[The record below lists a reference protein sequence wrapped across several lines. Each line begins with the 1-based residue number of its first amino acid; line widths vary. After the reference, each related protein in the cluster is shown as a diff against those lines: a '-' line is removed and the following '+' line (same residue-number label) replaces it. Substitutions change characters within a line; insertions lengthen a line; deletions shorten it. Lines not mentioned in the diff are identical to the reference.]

1 MEKRIPVKCQ
11 QAAVNGLLCDNDTQ
25 GVAAYEGEE
34 GKTLYVGLS
43 ARHGRDLIKAV
54 KASWLTVEVAERRIA
69 DQAPKIH
76 AAGKVEEVE
85 EVEEEEAE
93 EVEEV
98 EEVKEVKEVKEVEEV
113 EGASEVTPAA
123 LSAQAHALLAKVK
136 VLREQANLVP
146 LIATE
151 LLATAAQLQ
160 AQALDLQVQARKL
173 AQAQIVRVVH
183 PLGAR
188 YLALRAKLYLGGVEA
203 LAAFDEARG
212 CGYVWVHGTGKAKG
226 SKAPKAPT
234 TSGEGT
240 APTTANPGGGRITP
254 ERQALINR
262 AHEMF
267 RAGTIPADITR
278 ALIPDG
284 DSRKGFQVINR
295 NTCTAAG
302 CSAPGCAHKMAA

>member
-34 GKTLYVGLS
+34 GKTLYVGLC

-76 AAGKVEEVE
+76 AAGKVEEVA
-85 EVEEEEAE
+85 EVEEEEAAE
-93 EVEEV
+93 VAEVEGTDAEVAEV
-98 EEVKEVKEVKEVEEV
+98 EGTDAEV
-113 EGASEVTPAA
+113 EGAPEVTPAA

-160 AQALDLQVQARKL
+160 AQA
-173 AQAQIVRVVH
+173 
-183 PLGAR
+183 
-188 YLALRAKLYLGGVEA
+188 
-203 LAAFDEARG
+203 
-212 CGYVWVHGTGKAKG
+212 
-226 SKAPKAPT
+226 
-234 TSGEGT
+234 
-240 APTTANPGGGRITP
+240 
-254 ERQALINR
+254 
-262 AHEMF
+262 
-267 RAGTIPADITR
+267 
-278 ALIPDG
+278 
-284 DSRKGFQVINR
+284 
-295 NTCTAAG
+295 
-302 CSAPGCAHKMAA
+302 